1 MSACI
6 ISIIGTWISLLANN
20 IEVKIIGQLI
30 VDAGYPLVIGCV
42 TKVTAVWFP
51 YKERFYATSFAIMG
65 GIGGYAVGDT
75 SAEVFGIGTPINYA
89 IFITVI
95 LGVSIMLLL
104 VAF

>member
-1 MSACI
+1 
-6 ISIIGTWISLLANN
+6 
-20 IEVKIIGQLI
+20 
-30 VDAGYPLVIGCV
+30 VDIGYPLVIGCV

-95 LGVSIMLLL
+95 LGVSIALLI